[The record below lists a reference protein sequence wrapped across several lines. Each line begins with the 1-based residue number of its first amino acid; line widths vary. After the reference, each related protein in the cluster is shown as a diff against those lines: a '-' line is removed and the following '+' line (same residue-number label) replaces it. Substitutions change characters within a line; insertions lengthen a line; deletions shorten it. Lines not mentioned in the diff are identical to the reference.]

1 MPSDNYYKDVARID
15 QIEFSIYT
23 NADVKKYSAVSNDPL
38 GINLAESYEQYEPKK
53 GGLVDLALGTCDI
66 YLQCATCGLNSIECP
81 GHFGHTV
88 LASPVFNFGF
98 LNHLKNILQCV
109 CLKCSNI
116 LVDKTDINF
125 KKTIS
130 KKPENRFKEI
140 KILTKNIN
148 FCVHCGA
155 PVPKI
160 KREVKDNGS
169 IKIMI
174 EREINTTGNT
184 VETID
189 VNIQKK
195 IKESLSPL
203 DCSYILRNISDSDCF
218 LLGFNPSMHRPED
231 LIIENFPIPPSI
243 IRPTAKVDFLSSSTS
258 EDALTLKIADI
269 ITANKRVRNQ
279 MEKETLTNEL
289 STYSADIF
297 NLLQFHIATYYD
309 NSSVS
314 LPRTEFKTGGRQTKS
329 IVDRIKGKKGRMRSN
344 LMGKRVDFSG
354 RTVITSDPYIA
365 IDQVGIP
372 KKMAMELTIPEEV
385 TPHNIKYL
393 SALVKNGKDNY
404 PGANFVLRHSYRNS
418 VQETQKIDLKYRKK
432 AIKLQLDDIV
442 ERHATNNDFVLF
454 NRQPTLHKP
463 SMMGHRIQVI
473 DNDKL
478 NTFRVNVSVC
488 KPYNADFDGDEMNIH
503 MPQSHQARN
512 ELKYI
517 ANVQYQIIGM
527 NDSSPIIGCQQDA
540 LSGAYML
547 TEPTTKLYGWEVANI
562 LCNTSST
569 TKFKIKMNEQ
579 YTGHEIFSHI
589 IPEGINIA
597 NKSGGNT
604 LQITNGKLLSGYL
617 NDSSLSFKKNSIIH
631 FIWDKYGPNKTK
643 HFIDDAQRLVLNY
656 LLIRGQSVGLGDT
669 IISKDMKEKIK
680 QVVLNKILASK
691 HQITQFENDNE
702 QTPVELIESSLSS
715 NLDDV
720 QSNIGQMLMSYL
732 KSDNFFWSAAKPN
745 SGAKGS
751 LVNIAQMIGVLGQN
765 NVDSSRIKKKIEG
778 RTLIFWHKDD
788 DTPEARGFIKSSY
801 FTGLTSAEFV
811 YNTMAGREGL
821 IDTAI
826 KSVTRETPIIII
838 ENEIPKYVLIGE
850 WIDKHL
856 DNNKD
861 KVQYMEEQNMEIM
874 DLIDGVYIPTTD
886 YDGNVS
892 WGIISA
898 ITRHDP
904 GNELYEIKTQSGRS
918 VIVTASKSLLVWN
931 KLTKQFKE
939 MLTTEIVIG
948 DSVPVTCELN
958 QPPFTLSY
966 INVSKYLSI
975 SLMFPLTETNGILIG
990 LFLADAIS
998 ILDDTIIIT
1007 NDNEN
1012 IIEFINSWLDDNS
1025 QYKTLIAP
1033 FLSNLVN
1040 NDLENKYIPSEAF
1053 VAPETFIIG
1062 LLNGYFSTNSYITEE
1077 TITITSVSKR
1087 LIEGINMLCSR
1098 IGIFGNVYITIIET
1112 NNVKYGSNPT
1122 GRVGYGLDITAQ
1134 WTTQFSDKIILLD
1147 ENKNEKIKNNIWS
1160 LEKQPFKILN
1170 NVVLDPIVEINLVS
1184 IDAHP
1189 KVYDLTIPS
1198 TFNFGLANG
1207 LQVRDTAQ
1215 TGYIQRQLI
1224 KGLEDLVVKYDGT
1237 NRNAKGLIIQLVFG
1251 ENGINQA
1258 CQTELLFK
1266 ILKMDN
1272 KTIADKLTFNS
1283 EQLKKLEKITKL
1295 NNKELVKYNTTH
1307 FNKLKYFRDEMRNIQ
1322 MKSTMHYKS
1331 LDDKFAA
1338 PINLF
1343 RITQDYSNNKEHLE
1357 LTPNEIHEA
1366 IENFLSKY
1374 ENRLIVSMKETDVY
1388 IKQDDRNFKF
1398 LLEVALNEYLAPVKC
1413 IFEYGLSRK
1422 QFLAMMDEIQLN
1434 FTKAIVEPGEMVGI
1448 VAAQSIG
1455 EPTSQMSNPGTTQV
1469 KIIVKNNRCNTIAFQ
1484 TFKIGELCDEIIR
1497 ENPDLTIGTGHPD
1510 SVETNLSILPNEY
1523 YIIGVDGCEQTHWN
1537 KISHVSKH
1545 PVNGQ
1550 LMTVTT
1556 RSGRI
1561 TTTTLSHSHLIRAN
1575 QTVEAITGANLRTGM
1590 RIPVT
1595 KHIDNTFIN
1604 DKIKIDKQEYQ
1615 LDHLFGWFVGAYLA
1629 EGNINVN
1636 SICITNIADIFIN
1649 RTTELAIR
1657 FGAIANVCRYQGGYG
1672 PGVTTKF
1679 NHKSLAKF
1687 IIETMGT
1694 GSFVKR
1700 VPDFAFTAPNEFKAG
1715 LLQAY
1720 FDGDGNFQADKT
1732 RNQIRVCS
1740 RSKQLISDIALL
1752 LNYFDIFGSIKEQT
1766 VKALPIY
1773 NLSMCA
1779 RYGPAYQQS
1788 IGTELHQDKLAHIVD
1803 YAQREDAHNLSDEID
1818 KINGLGELIAK
1829 CGKVLVLPGQS
1840 RTYGRWAKK
1849 ESIGRRTL
1857 SKYIDIF
1864 AAHEN
1869 AIKVQPELTILKQAL
1884 NSNVIWDE
1892 IVDIKIYT
1900 PDQNEYVYDF
1910 TVPGN
1915 QTFMVDSGIIV
1926 HNTLN
1931 TKHLAGVAKSKSAN
1945 AINPIVRVQELMHYS
1960 KNSKDPQMH
1969 IYFTHPYSTD
1979 RTELNKVIS
1988 YFKHLTIRELALS
2001 GEIYYDIGTNNIGGK
2016 KLKADNVTTPFFI
2029 NNQKADISSLP
2040 FVFRIKLD
2048 MDKMIDKETSTLD
2061 IKTKFISYWY
2071 KNYTN
2076 LKNLKKN
2083 DKEVISRISRC
2094 AILSNN
2100 ITDNEQIIHIRFS
2113 MSSFNY
2119 NIVYDFLK
2127 MVFDDITLKGIENIQ
2142 EINVLHESAVHF
2154 NKDTGAV
2161 LDDKEYVVYTN
2172 GININS
2178 MRLMKGIDHTR
2189 TKCNDIFTVLK
2200 HYGIEA
2206 ARCILAHEL
2215 TVAFESKINQS
2226 HLSVLVDQMCYMGE
2240 ILSIDRHGLG
2250 KIDMDPL
2257 ARASFERTMDHFGNA
2272 ALFNEKDTLQ
2282 SLSSRVAVGRVIN
2295 GGTGAFDL
2303 LLDTKKISN
2312 SEYTENEKG
2321 GRITYPPLEQE
2332 ALLLDIMKYE
2342 IGKTEF
2348 YMPTTS
2354 K

>member
-1 MPSDNYYKDVARID
+1 
-15 QIEFSIYT
+15 
-23 NADVKKYSAVSNDPL
+23 
-38 GINLAESYEQYEPKK
+38 
-53 GGLVDLALGTCDI
+53 
-66 YLQCATCGLNSIECP
+66 
-81 GHFGHTV
+81 
-88 LASPVFNFGF
+88 
-98 LNHLKNILQCV
+98 
-109 CLKCSNI
+109 
-116 LVDKTDINF
+116 
-125 KKTIS
+125 
-130 KKPENRFKEI
+130 
-140 KILTKNIN
+140 
-148 FCVHCGA
+148 
-155 PVPKI
+155 
-160 KREVKDNGS
+160 
-169 IKIMI
+169 
-174 EREINTTGNT
+174 
-184 VETID
+184 
-189 VNIQKK
+189 
-195 IKESLSPL
+195 
-203 DCSYILRNISDSDCF
+203 
-218 LLGFNPSMHRPED
+218 
-231 LIIENFPIPPSI
+231 
-243 IRPTAKVDFLSSSTS
+243 
-258 EDALTLKIADI
+258 
-269 ITANKRVRNQ
+269 
-279 MEKETLTNEL
+279 
-289 STYSADIF
+289 
-297 NLLQFHIATYYD
+297 
-309 NSSVS
+309 
-314 LPRTEFKTGGRQTKS
+314 
-329 IVDRIKGKKGRMRSN
+329 
-344 LMGKRVDFSG
+344 
-354 RTVITSDPYIA
+354 
-365 IDQVGIP
+365 
-372 KKMAMELTIPEEV
+372 
-385 TPHNIKYL
+385 
-393 SALVKNGKDNY
+393 
-404 PGANFVLRHSYRNS
+404 
-418 VQETQKIDLKYRKK
+418 
-432 AIKLQLDDIV
+432 
-442 ERHATNNDFVLF
+442 
-454 NRQPTLHKP
+454 
-463 SMMGHRIQVI
+463 
-473 DNDKL
+473 
-478 NTFRVNVSVC
+478 
-488 KPYNADFDGDEMNIH
+488 
-503 MPQSHQARN
+503 
-512 ELKYI
+512 
-517 ANVQYQIIGM
+517 
-527 NDSSPIIGCQQDA
+527 
-540 LSGAYML
+540 
-547 TEPTTKLYGWEVANI
+547 
-562 LCNTSST
+562 
-569 TKFKIKMNEQ
+569 
-579 YTGHEIFSHI
+579 
-589 IPEGINIA
+589 
-597 NKSGGNT
+597 
-604 LQITNGKLLSGYL
+604 
-617 NDSSLSFKKNSIIH
+617 
-631 FIWDKYGPNKTK
+631 
-643 HFIDDAQRLVLNY
+643 
-656 LLIRGQSVGLGDT
+656 
-669 IISKDMKEKIK
+669 
-680 QVVLNKILASK
+680 
-691 HQITQFENDNE
+691 
-702 QTPVELIESSLSS
+702 
-715 NLDDV
+715 
-720 QSNIGQMLMSYL
+720 
-732 KSDNFFWSAAKPN
+732 
-745 SGAKGS
+745 
-751 LVNIAQMIGVLGQN
+751 
-765 NVDSSRIKKKIEG
+765 
-778 RTLIFWHKDD
+778 
-788 DTPEARGFIKSSY
+788 
-801 FTGLTSAEFV
+801 
-811 YNTMAGREGL
+811 MAGREGL

-826 KSVTRETPIIII
+826 KSITWETPIVII
-838 ENEIPKYVLIGE
+838 ENKIPKYVLIGE
-850 WIDKHL
+850 WIDEHL
-856 DNNKD
+856 VNNKN
-861 KVQYMEEQNMEIM
+861 KVQYVEEQNMEIM

-892 WGIISA
+892 WGEISA

-904 GNELYEIKTQSGRS
+904 GDELYEIKTHSGRS

-931 KLTKQFKE
+931 ENTNQFKE
-939 MLTTEIVIG
+939 MLTTDIKVG
-948 DSVPVTCELN
+948 NYVPVTCELN
-958 QPPFTLSY
+958 QPPNIISY
-966 INVSKYLSI
+966 IDKL
-975 SLMFPLTETNGILIG
+975 LLTEHNGILIG

-998 ILDDTIIIT
+998 ISHNTIIVA
-1007 NDNEN
+1007 NDN
-1012 IIEFINSWLDDNS
+1012 IIQFINSWFNYNS
-1025 QYKTLIAP
+1025 HQANYIAS
-1033 FLSNLVN
+1033 FLLNLVN
-1040 NDLENKYIPSEAF
+1040 NDLENKYVPSDAF
-1053 VAPETFIIG
+1053 IASESFIVG
-1062 LLNGYFSTNSYITEE
+1062 LLNGYCSMNSFITDE
-1077 TITITSVSKR
+1077 TITITAKNKR

-1098 IGIFGNVYITIIET
+1098 IGIFGIVYTTIIT
-1112 NNVKYGSNPT
+1112 TDNST
-1122 GRVGYGLDITAQ
+1122 LYGLDISAQ
-1134 WTTQFSDKIILLD
+1134 WGKIFSDKITLLD
-1147 ENKNEKIKNNIWS
+1147 ENKNKKIKENKWS
-1160 LEKQPFKILN
+1160 LKHNVIKTFN
-1170 NVVLDPIVEINLVS
+1170 NVVLDPIIEINIVS
-1184 IDAHP
+1184 IKEHP

-1224 KGLEDLVVKYDGT
+1224 KGLEDLIIKYDGT
-1237 NRNAKGLIIQLVFG
+1237 NRNAKGLIIQIVFG

-1266 ILKMDN
+1266 ILTMDN
-1272 KTIADKLTFNS
+1272 KTLADKLTFNP

-1295 NNKELVKYNTTH
+1295 SNKELIKYNTAH
-1307 FNKLKYFRDEMRNIQ
+1307 FNKLKYFRDEMRDIQ

-1331 LDDKFAA
+1331 LGDKFAA
-1338 PINLF
+1338 PVNLF
-1343 RITQDYSNNKEHLE
+1343 RITQDYSNNKIHLE
-1357 LTPNEIHEA
+1357 LTPAEIHDA
-1366 IENFLSKY
+1366 IENFLAKY
-1374 ENRLIVSMKETDVY
+1374 ENRLIVSMEETDVY
-1388 IKQDDRNFKF
+1388 IKKDDRNFKF

-1422 QFLAMMDEIQLN
+1422 EFLAMMDEIQLN

-1455 EPTSQMSNPGTTQV
+1455 EPTSQMSLSSDS
-1469 KIIVKNNRCNTIAFQ
+1469 KIKFVVKNKKWNTITFQ

-1497 ENPDLTIGTGHPD
+1497 ENPGLTIGTGHPD
-1510 SVETNLSILPNEY
+1510 SVETNLSILLNEY

-1537 KISHVSKH
+1537 KISHISKH

-1556 RSGRI
+1556 KSGRI

-1575 QTVEAITGANLRTGM
+1575 QTVEAITGANLRIGM

-1604 DKIKIDKQEYQ
+1604 DKIKIDEKEYQ
-1615 LDHLFGWFVGAYLA
+1615 LDHLFGWFIGAYLA

-1636 SICITNIADIFIN
+1636 SIRITNIAEIFIN
-1649 RTTELAIR
+1649 RTTELATR
-1657 FGAIANVCRYQGGYG
+1657 FSAKVYISRYQGEYG
-1672 PGVTTKF
+1672 PGVSTSFT
-1679 NHKSLAKF
+1679 HKPLAKLML
-1687 IIETMGT
+1687 ETMGT

-1740 RSKQLISDIALL
+1740 RSKQLICDIALL
-1752 LNYFDIFGSIKEQT
+1752 LNYFDIFGSIKENT
-1766 VKALPIY
+1766 VKEQPIY

-1788 IGTELHQDKLAHIVD
+1788 IGTELYQDKLAQIVD
-1803 YAQREDAHNLSDEID
+1803 YAQRKDAHNSSDEID
-1818 KINGLGELIAK
+1818 KINGLGEIIAK
-1829 CGKVLVLPGQS
+1829 CGKVLGLPGQS

-1869 AIKVQPELTILKQAL
+1869 AIKIQPELNILKQAC

-1969 IYFTHPYSTD
+1969 IYFTPPYSTD

-2001 GEIYYDIGTNNIGGK
+2001 GEIYYDIGSNNIGGK

-2029 NNQKADISSLP
+2029 NNQKADVASLP
-2040 FVFRIKLD
+2040 FVFRIKLN

-2083 DKEVISRISRC
+2083 DKDVISKISRC

-2142 EINVLHESAVHF
+2142 EINVLHESAIQF

-2161 LDDKEYVVYTN
+2161 INNKEYVVYTN

-2178 MRLMKGIDHTR
+2178 MRLMKGVDHSR
-2189 TKCNDIFTVLK
+2189 TKCNDINTVLK

-2257 ARASFERTMDHFGNA
+2257 ARASFERTMDHFANA
-2272 ALFNEKDTLQ
+2272 ALFNEKDSLQ
-2282 SLSSRVAVGRVIN
+2282 SLSSRVAVGRVIS

-2332 ALLLDIMKYE
+2332 PLLLDIMKYE

-2348 YMPTTS
+2348 YMPNI
-2354 K
+2354 KI

>member
-1 MPSDNYYKDVARID
+1 MPSDNYYKDVARIE

-98 LNHLKNILQCV
+98 LNHLKNILQCI

-148 FCVHCGA
+148 FCIHCGV

-174 EREINTTGNT
+174 ERDINTTGNT
-184 VETID
+184 TETLD
-189 VNIQKK
+189 VNILKK
-195 IKESLSPL
+195 IKESLSPEK
-203 DCSYILRNISDSDCF
+203 CSYILRNISDSDCF

-231 LIIENFPIPPSI
+231 LIILNFPIPPSI

-393 SALVKNGKDNY
+393 SALVKNGKDIY
-404 PGANFVLRHSYRNS
+404 PGANFVLRTNYRNS
-418 VQETQKIDLKYRKK
+418 IQETQKIDLKYRKK

-473 DNDKL
+473 DNDRL

-569 TKFKIKMNEQ
+569 TKFKIKMAEQ

-589 IPEGINIA
+589 IPEGINIT

-617 NDSSLSFKKNSIIH
+617 NDSALSFKKNSIIH
-631 FIWDKYGPNKTK
+631 FIWDKYGPYKTK
-643 HFIDDAQRLVLNY
+643 NFIDDAQRLVLNY

-669 IISKDMKEKIK
+669 IISKDMKEKLTQI
-680 QVVLNKILASK
+680 VSNKILASK
-691 HQITQFENDNE
+691 HQITQFENDND
-702 QTPVELIESSLSS
+702 QTSVELIESSLSS

-720 QSNIGQMLMSYL
+720 QSNIGQILMSYL

-765 NVDSSRIKKKIEG
+765 NVDSLRIKKKIEG

-826 KSVTRETPIIII
+826 KSITWETPIVII
-838 ENEIPKYVLIGE
+838 ENKIPKYVLIGE
-850 WIDKHL
+850 WIDEHL
-856 DNNKD
+856 VNNKNN
-861 KVQYMEEQNMEIM
+861 VQYMEEQNMEIM
-874 DLIDGVYIPTTD
+874 DLTDGIYIPTTD

-892 WGIISA
+892 WSEISA

-904 GNELYEIKTQSGRS
+904 GDELYEIKTYSGRS

-931 KLTKQFKE
+931 ENTNQFKE
-939 MLTTEIVIG
+939 MLTTDIKVG
-948 DSVPVTCELN
+948 NYVPVTCELN
-958 QPPFTLSY
+958 QSPNVVSY
-966 INVSKYLSI
+966 IDKL
-975 SLMFPLTETNGILIG
+975 PLTENNGILIG
-990 LFLADAIS
+990 LFLADAIIIS
-998 ILDDTIIIT
+998 NNTIIVA
-1007 NDNEN
+1007 NDN
-1012 IIEFINSWLDDNS
+1012 IIQFINSWLDNNL
-1025 QYKTLIAP
+1025 QYTNYIAS
-1033 FLSNLVN
+1033 FLLNIVN
-1040 NDLENKYIPSEAF
+1040 NDLENKYVPSEAF
-1053 VAPETFIIG
+1053 IASEPFIVG
-1062 LLNGYFSTNSYITEE
+1062 LLNGYCSMNSFITDE
-1077 TITITSVSKR
+1077 TITITAKNKR
-1087 LIEGINMLCSR
+1087 LIEGINMLFSR
-1098 IGIFGNVYITIIET
+1098 IGIFGIVYTTIIT
-1112 NNVKYGSNPT
+1112 TDNSTPL
-1122 GRVGYGLDITAQ
+1122 YGLDITAQ
-1134 WTTQFSDKIILLD
+1134 WGKIFSDKITLLD
-1147 ENKNEKIKNNIWS
+1147 ENKNKKIKENKWS
-1160 LEKQPFKILN
+1160 LKHNVIKTFN
-1170 NVVLDPIVEINLVS
+1170 NVVLDPIIEINIVS
-1184 IDAHP
+1184 IKEHP

-1224 KGLEDLVVKYDGT
+1224 KGLEDLIIKYDGT
-1237 NRNAKGLIIQLVFG
+1237 NRNAKGLIIQIVFG

-1266 ILKMDN
+1266 ILTMDN
-1272 KTIADKLTFNS
+1272 KTLADKLTFNP

-1295 NNKELVKYNTTH
+1295 SNKELTKYNTAH

-1331 LDDKFAA
+1331 LGDKFAA

-1343 RITQDYSNNKEHLE
+1343 RITQDYSNNKVHLE
-1357 LTPNEIHEA
+1357 LTPAEIHDA
-1366 IENFLSKY
+1366 IENFLAKY
-1374 ENRLIVSMKETDVY
+1374 ENRLIVSMKETDLY
-1388 IKQDDRNFKF
+1388 IKTDDRNFKF

-1422 QFLAMMDEIQLN
+1422 EFLAMMDEIQLN

-1455 EPTSQMSNPGTTQV
+1455 EPTSQMSATYDTQV
-1469 KIIVKNNRCNTIAFQ
+1469 KIIVKNNRCNTITFQ

-1497 ENPDLTIGTGHPD
+1497 ENPGLTIGTGHPD

-1523 YIIGVDGCEQTHWN
+1523 YIIGVDSCEQTHWN
-1537 KISHVSKH
+1537 KISHISKH

-1556 RSGRI
+1556 KSGRI

-1575 QTVEAITGANLRTGM
+1575 QTVEAITGSDLKLGM
-1590 RIPVT
+1590 RIPVA

-1636 SICITNIADIFIN
+1636 SIRITNIAEIFIN
-1649 RTTELAIR
+1649 RTTELATR
-1657 FGAIANVCRYQGGYG
+1657 FGAKVCVRRYHGAYG
-1672 PGVTTKF
+1672 PSTSTKF
-1679 NHKSLAKF
+1679 THKLLAKF

-1740 RSKQLISDIALL
+1740 RSKQLICDIALL
-1752 LNYFDIFGSIKEQT
+1752 LNYFDIFGSIKENT
-1766 VKALPIY
+1766 VKAQPIY

-1788 IGTELHQDKLAHIVD
+1788 IGTELYQDRLAQIVA
-1803 YAQREDAHNLSDEID
+1803 YAQRKDAHNLSDEID
-1818 KINGLGELIAK
+1818 KINGLGDLIAK
-1829 CGKVLVLPGQS
+1829 CGKVLGLPGQS

-1869 AIKVQPELTILKQAL
+1869 AIKIQPELNILKQAC

-1969 IYFTHPYSTD
+1969 IYFTPPYSTD

-2001 GEIYYDIGTNNIGGK
+2001 GEIYYDIGSNNIGGK

-2029 NNQKADISSLP
+2029 NNQKADVASLP
-2040 FVFRIKLD
+2040 FVFRIKLN

-2076 LKNLKKN
+2076 LKNLKKI
-2083 DKEVISRISRC
+2083 DKDVISKISRC

-2142 EINVLHESAVHF
+2142 EINVLHDSAVQF

-2161 LDDKEYVVYTN
+2161 INDKEYVVYTN

-2189 TKCNDIFTVLK
+2189 TKCNDIFTILK

-2257 ARASFERTMDHFGNA
+2257 ARASFERTMDHFANA
-2272 ALFNEKDTLQ
+2272 ALFNEKDSLQ
-2282 SLSSRVAVGRVIN
+2282 SLSSRVAVGRVIS

-2332 ALLLDIMKYE
+2332 PLLLDIMKYE

-2348 YMPTTS
+2348 YMPNI
-2354 K
+2354 KI

>member
-1 MPSDNYYKDVARID
+1 MPSDNYYKDVARIE

-116 LVDKTDINF
+116 LIDKTDINF

-148 FCVHCGA
+148 FCVHCGV

-174 EREINTTGNT
+174 ERDINTTGNT
-184 VETID
+184 TETLD
-189 VNIQKK
+189 VNILKK
-195 IKESLSPL
+195 TKESLSPL
-203 DCSYILRNISDSDCF
+203 DCSYILRNISDNDCF

-258 EDALTLKIADI
+258 EDALTIKIADI

-393 SALVKNGKDNY
+393 SALVKNGKDIY
-404 PGANFVLRHSYRNS
+404 PGANFVLRTSYRNS
-418 VQETQKIDLKYRKK
+418 IQETQKIDLKYRKK

-473 DNDKL
+473 DDDRL

-547 TEPTTKLYGWEVANI
+547 TEPTTKLYGWEVANL

-569 TKFKIKMNEQ
+569 TKFKIKMTEQ

-589 IPEGINIA
+589 IPEGINIT

-604 LQITNGKLLSGYL
+604 LQITDGKLLSGYL
-617 NDSSLSFKKNSIIH
+617 NDSALSFKKNSIIH
-631 FIWDKYGPNKTK
+631 FIWDKYGPYKTK
-643 HFIDDAQRLVLNY
+643 NFIDDAQRLVLNY

-669 IISKDMKEKIK
+669 IISKDMKEKLTQI
-680 QVVLNKILASK
+680 VSNKILASK
-691 HQITQFENDNE
+691 HQITQFENDND
-702 QTPVELIESSLSS
+702 QTSVELIESSLSS

-720 QSNIGQMLMSYL
+720 QSNIGQILMSYL
-732 KSDNFFWSAAKPN
+732 KSDNFFWCAAKPN

-826 KSVTRETPIIII
+826 KSVTWETPIVII
-838 ENEIPKYVLIGE
+838 ENKIPKYVLIGE
-850 WIDKHL
+850 WIDEHL
-856 DNNKD
+856 VNNKN

-874 DLIDGVYIPTTD
+874 DLTDGVYIPTTD

-892 WGIISA
+892 WSEISA

-904 GNELYEIKTQSGRS
+904 GDELYEIKTYSGRS

-931 KLTKQFKE
+931 ENTNQFKE
-939 MLTTEIVIG
+939 MLTTDIKVG
-948 DSVPVTCELN
+948 NYVPVTCELN
-958 QPPFTLSY
+958 QSPNVVSY
-966 INVSKYLSI
+966 IDKLS
-975 SLMFPLTETNGILIG
+975 LTENNGILIG
-990 LFLADAIS
+990 LFLADAIIIS
-998 ILDDTIIIT
+998 NNTIIIS
-1007 NDNEN
+1007 NDN
-1012 IIEFINSWLDDNS
+1012 IIQFINSWLDNNL
-1025 QYKTLIAP
+1025 QYTNYIAS
-1033 FLSNLVN
+1033 FLLNLVN
-1040 NDLENKYIPSEAF
+1040 NDLENKYVPSEAF
-1053 VAPETFIIG
+1053 IASESFIVG
-1062 LLNGYFSTNSYITEE
+1062 LLNGYCSMNSFITDE
-1077 TITITSVSKR
+1077 TITITAKNKR
-1087 LIEGINMLCSR
+1087 LIEGINMLFSR
-1098 IGIFGNVYITIIET
+1098 IGIFGIVYTTIIT
-1112 NNVKYGSNPT
+1112 TDNSTPL
-1122 GRVGYGLDITAQ
+1122 YGLDISAQ
-1134 WTTQFSDKIILLD
+1134 WGKIFSDKITLLD
-1147 ENKNEKIKNNIWS
+1147 ENKNKKIKENKWS
-1160 LEKQPFKILN
+1160 LKHNVIKTFN
-1170 NVVLDPIVEINLVS
+1170 NVVLDPIIEINIVS
-1184 IDAHP
+1184 IKEHP

-1224 KGLEDLVVKYDGT
+1224 KGLEDLIIKYDGT
-1237 NRNAKGLIIQLVFG
+1237 NRNAKGLIIQIVFG

-1266 ILKMDN
+1266 ILTMDN
-1272 KTIADKLTFNS
+1272 KTLADKLTFNP

-1295 NNKELVKYNTTH
+1295 SNKELIKYNTAH
-1307 FNKLKYFRDEMRNIQ
+1307 FNKLKYFRDEMRDIQ

-1331 LDDKFAA
+1331 LGDKFAA

-1343 RITQDYSNNKEHLE
+1343 RITQDYSNNKVHLE
-1357 LTPNEIHEA
+1357 LTPAEIHDA
-1366 IENFLSKY
+1366 IENFLAKY

-1388 IKQDDRNFKF
+1388 IKKDDRNFKF

-1422 QFLAMMDEIQLN
+1422 EFLAMMDEIQLN

-1455 EPTSQMSNPGTTQV
+1455 EPTSQMSSPGTTQV
-1469 KIIVKNNRCNTIAFQ
+1469 KIIVKNNRWNTIAIQ

-1497 ENPDLTIGTGHPD
+1497 ENPGLTIGTGHPD

-1537 KISHVSKH
+1537 KISHISKH

-1575 QTVEAITGANLRTGM
+1575 QTVEPITGANLRTGM

-1604 DKIKIDKQEYQ
+1604 DKIKIDEKEYQ

-1636 SICITNIADIFIN
+1636 RICITNIADIFIN
-1649 RTTELAIR
+1649 RTTELATR
-1657 FGAIANVCRYQGGYG
+1657 FGAKVCVRRYQGAYG
-1672 PGVTTKF
+1672 PGVTTSFSYKPLV
-1679 NHKSLAKF
+1679 KL
-1687 IIETMGT
+1687 ILETMGT

-1740 RSKQLISDIALL
+1740 RSKQLICDIALL

-1766 VKALPIY
+1766 VKEQPIY

-1779 RYGPAYQQS
+1779 RYGPVYQQS
-1788 IGTELHQDKLAHIVD
+1788 IGTELYQDKLAQIVD
-1803 YAQREDAHNLSDEID
+1803 YAQRKDAHNSSDEID
-1818 KINGLGELIAK
+1818 KINGLGEIIAK
-1829 CGKVLVLPGQS
+1829 CGKVLELPGQS

-1869 AIKVQPELTILKQAL
+1869 AIKVQPELNILKQAL

-1969 IYFTHPYSTD
+1969 IYFTPPYSTD

-2029 NNQKADISSLP
+2029 NNQKADVASLP
-2040 FVFRIKLD
+2040 FVFRIKLN

-2076 LKNLKKN
+2076 LKNLKKI
-2083 DKEVISRISRC
+2083 DKDVISKISRC

-2142 EINVLHESAVHF
+2142 EINVLHESAVQF
-2154 NKDTGAV
+2154 NKDTGSV
-2161 LDDKEYVVYTN
+2161 INDKEYVVYTN

-2257 ARASFERTMDHFGNA
+2257 ARASFERTMDHFANA
-2272 ALFNEKDTLQ
+2272 ALFNEKDSLQ
-2282 SLSSRVAVGRVIN
+2282 SLSSRVAVGRVIS

-2332 ALLLDIMKYE
+2332 PLLLDIMKYE

-2348 YMPTTS
+2348 YMPNI
-2354 K
+2354 KI

>member
-1 MPSDNYYKDVARID
+1 MPSDNYYKDVARIE

-98 LNHLKNILQCV
+98 LNHLKNILQCI

-148 FCVHCGA
+148 FCFHCGV

-174 EREINTTGNT
+174 ERDINTTGNT
-184 VETID
+184 TETLD
-189 VNIQKK
+189 VNILKK
-195 IKESLSPL
+195 TKESLSPL

-393 SALVKNGKDNY
+393 SALVKNGKDIY
-404 PGANFVLRHSYRNS
+404 PGANFVLRTNYRNS
-418 VQETQKIDLKYRKK
+418 IQETQKIDLKYRKK

-473 DNDKL
+473 DDDRL

-547 TEPTTKLYGWEVANI
+547 TEPTTKLYGWEVANL

-569 TKFKIKMNEQ
+569 TKFKIKMDEQ

-589 IPEGINIA
+589 IPEGINIT

-604 LQITNGKLLSGYL
+604 LQITDGKLLSGYL
-617 NDSSLSFKKNSIIH
+617 NDSALSFKKNSIIH
-631 FIWDKYGPNKTK
+631 FIWDKYGPYKTK
-643 HFIDDAQRLVLNY
+643 NFIDDAQRLVLNY
-656 LLIRGQSVGLGDT
+656 LLIRGQTVGLGDT

-680 QVVLNKILASK
+680 QIVLNKILASK

-702 QTPVELIESSLSS
+702 QTSIELIESSLSS

-720 QSNIGQMLMSYL
+720 QSNIGQILMSYL
-732 KSDNFFWSAAKPN
+732 KSDNFFWCAAKPN

-826 KSVTRETPIIII
+826 KSVTWETPIVII
-838 ENEIPKYVLIGE
+838 ENKIPKYVLIGE
-850 WIDKHL
+850 WIDEHL
-856 DNNKD
+856 VNNKN
-861 KVQYMEEQNMEIM
+861 KVHYMEEQNMEIM
-874 DLIDGVYIPTTD
+874 DLIDGVYIPTID

-892 WGIISA
+892 WGEISA

-904 GNELYEIKTQSGRS
+904 GDELYEIKTYSGRS

-931 KLTKQFKE
+931 ENTNQFKE
-939 MLTTEIVIG
+939 MLTTEIKVG
-948 DSVPVTCELN
+948 NYVPVTCELN
-958 QPPFTLSY
+958 QSPNIISH
-966 INVSKYLSI
+966 IDKI
-975 SLMFPLTETNGILIG
+975 SLTENNGILIG
-990 LFLADAIS
+990 LFLADAIIIS
-998 ILDDTIIIT
+998 NNTIIVA
-1007 NDNEN
+1007 NDNV
-1012 IIEFINSWLDDNS
+1012 IPFINLWLDNNS
-1025 QYKTLIAP
+1025 QHANYIAS
-1033 FLSNLVN
+1033 FLLNLVN
-1040 NDLENKYIPSEAF
+1040 NDLENKYVPSEAF
-1053 VAPETFIIG
+1053 IASKSFIVG
-1062 LLNGYFSTNSYITEE
+1062 LLNGYCSINSFITNE
-1077 TITITSVSKR
+1077 TITITAKNKR

-1098 IGIFGNVYITIIET
+1098 IGIFGIVYITIIT
-1112 NNVKYGSNPT
+1112 TDNSSPL
-1122 GRVGYGLDITAQ
+1122 YGLDITAQ
-1134 WTTQFSDKIILLD
+1134 WGKIFSDKITLLD
-1147 ENKNEKIKNNIWS
+1147 ENKHKKIKENKWS
-1160 LEKQPFKILN
+1160 LKHNVIKTFN
-1170 NVVLDPIVEINLVS
+1170 NVVLDPIIEINIVS
-1184 IDAHP
+1184 IKEHP

-1224 KGLEDLVVKYDGT
+1224 KGLEDLIIKYDGT
-1237 NRNAKGLIIQLVFG
+1237 NRNAKGLIIQIVFG

-1266 ILKMDN
+1266 ILTMDN
-1272 KTIADKLTFNS
+1272 KTLADKLTFNP

-1295 NNKELVKYNTTH
+1295 SNKELIKYNTAH

-1331 LDDKFAA
+1331 LGDKFAA

-1343 RITQDYSNNKEHLE
+1343 RITQDYSNNKVHLE
-1357 LTPNEIHEA
+1357 LTPAEIHDA
-1366 IENFLSKY
+1366 IENFLAKY

-1388 IKQDDRNFKF
+1388 IKKDDRNFKF

-1422 QFLAMMDEIQLN
+1422 EFLAMMDEIQLN

-1455 EPTSQMSNPGTTQV
+1455 EPTSQMSLSSDSRIKFV
-1469 KIIVKNNRCNTIAFQ
+1469 VKNKKWNTITFQ

-1497 ENPDLTIGTGHPD
+1497 ENPGLTIGTGHPD

-1537 KISHVSKH
+1537 KISHISRH

-1615 LDHLFGWFVGAYLA
+1615 LDHLFGWFIGAYLA

-1636 SICITNIADIFIN
+1636 SISISNISDHFIN
-1649 RTTELAIR
+1649 RTTELATR
-1657 FGAIANVCRYQGGYG
+1657 FGAKVCVRRYQGEYG
-1672 PGVTTKF
+1672 PSTSTKF
-1679 NHKSLAKF
+1679 TYKPLAKLML
-1687 IIETMGT
+1687 ETMGT

-1720 FDGDGNFQADKT
+1720 FDGDGNFQADET

-1740 RSKQLISDIALL
+1740 RSKQLICDIALL

-1766 VKALPIY
+1766 VKAQPIY

-1788 IGTELHQDKLAHIVD
+1788 IGTELYQDKLAQIVD
-1803 YAQREDAHNLSDEID
+1803 YAQRKDAHNSSDEID
-1818 KINGLGELIAK
+1818 KINGLGEVIAK
-1829 CGKVLVLPGQS
+1829 CGKVLGLPGQS
-1840 RTYGRWAKK
+1840 RTYGRWTKK

-1869 AIKVQPELTILKQAL
+1869 AIKIQPELTILKQAC

-1915 QTFMVDSGIIV
+1915 QTFMVDSGVIV

-1931 TKHLAGVAKSKSAN
+1931 TKHLAGVAKSKMAN

-1969 IYFTHPYSTD
+1969 IYFTPPYSTD

-2001 GEIYYDIGTNNIGGK
+2001 GEIYYDIGTNNIEGK

-2029 NNQKADISSLP
+2029 NNQKADVSSLP
-2040 FVFRIKLD
+2040 FVFRIKLN

-2083 DKEVISRISRC
+2083 DKDVISKISRC

-2100 ITDNEQIIHIRFS
+2100 ITDKEQIIHIRFS

-2142 EINVLHESAVHF
+2142 EINVLHESAVQF

-2161 LDDKEYVVYTN
+2161 LDNKEYVVYTN

-2189 TKCNDIFTVLK
+2189 TKCNDINTVLK

-2282 SLSSRVAVGRVIN
+2282 SLSSRVAVGRVIS

-2332 ALLLDIMKYE
+2332 PLLLDIMKYE

-2348 YMPTTS
+2348 YMPNI
-2354 K
+2354 KI

>member
-1 MPSDNYYKDVARID
+1 MPSDNYYKDVARIE

-148 FCVHCGA
+148 FCVHCGV

-174 EREINTTGNT
+174 ERDINTTGNT
-184 VETID
+184 TETLD
-189 VNIQKK
+189 VNILKK
-195 IKESLSPL
+195 TKESLSPL

-218 LLGFNPSMHRPED
+218 LLGFNSSMHRPED

-393 SALVKNGKDNY
+393 SALVKNGKDIY
-404 PGANFVLRHSYRNS
+404 PGANFVLRTSYRNS
-418 VQETQKIDLKYRKK
+418 IQETQKIDLKYRKK
-432 AIKLQLDDIV
+432 AIKLQLDDVV

-473 DNDKL
+473 DDDRL

-569 TKFKIKMNEQ
+569 TKFKIKMTEQ

-589 IPEGINIA
+589 IPEGINIT
-597 NKSGGNT
+597 NRSGGNM
-604 LQITNGKLLSGYL
+604 LQITDGKLLSGYL
-617 NDSSLSFKKNSIIH
+617 NDSALSFKKNSIIH
-631 FIWDKYGPNKTK
+631 FIWDKYGPYKTK
-643 HFIDDAQRLVLNY
+643 NFIDDAQRLVLNY

-680 QVVLNKILASK
+680 QIVSNKILASK
-691 HQITQFENDNE
+691 HQITQFENDND
-702 QTPVELIESSLSS
+702 QTSVELIESSLSS

-720 QSNIGQMLMSYL
+720 QSNIGQILMSYL
-732 KSDNFFWSAAKPN
+732 KSDNFFWCAAKPN

-765 NVDSSRIKKKIEG
+765 NVDSLRIKKKIEG

-826 KSVTRETPIIII
+826 KSITRETPIIII
-838 ENEIPKYVLIGE
+838 ENKIPKYVLIGE
-850 WIDKHL
+850 WIDEHL
-856 DNNKD
+856 VNNKN

-874 DLIDGVYIPTTD
+874 DLIDGVYIPTID

-892 WGIISA
+892 WGEISA

-904 GNELYEIKTQSGRS
+904 GDELYEIKTYSGRS

-931 KLTKQFKE
+931 EHTTQFKE
-939 MLTTEIVIG
+939 MLTTDIKIG
-948 DSVPVTCELN
+948 NCVPVTCELN
-958 QPPFTLSY
+958 QPSNVVLHIDKLS
-966 INVSKYLSI
+966 
-975 SLMFPLTETNGILIG
+975 LTENNGILIG

-998 ILDDTIIIT
+998 ISQNTIIIK
-1007 NDNEN
+1007 NDN
-1012 IIEFINSWLDDNS
+1012 IIQFINSWLDNNS
-1025 QYKTLIAP
+1025 HHATYIAS

-1040 NDLENKYIPSEAF
+1040 NNLENKYIPSEAF
-1053 VAPETFIIG
+1053 VASEPFIIG
-1062 LLNGYFSTNSYITEE
+1062 LLNGYCSINSFITDE
-1077 TITITSVSKR
+1077 TITITAKNKR

-1098 IGIFGNVYITIIET
+1098 IGIFGIVYTTIIT
-1112 NNVKYGSNPT
+1112 SDNSTPL
-1122 GRVGYGLDITAQ
+1122 YGLDITAQ
-1134 WTTQFSDKIILLD
+1134 WGKIFSDKITLLD
-1147 ENKNEKIKNNIWS
+1147 ENKNKKIKENKWS
-1160 LEKQPFKILN
+1160 LKHNVIKTFN
-1170 NVVLDPIVEINLVS
+1170 NVVLDPIIEINIVS
-1184 IDAHP
+1184 IKEHP

-1224 KGLEDLVVKYDGT
+1224 KGLEDLIIKYDGT
-1237 NRNAKGLIIQLVFG
+1237 NRNAKGLIIQIVFG

-1266 ILKMDN
+1266 ILTMDN
-1272 KTIADKLTFNS
+1272 KTLADKLTFNP

-1295 NNKELVKYNTTH
+1295 SNKELTKYNTAH
-1307 FNKLKYFRDEMRNIQ
+1307 FNKLKYFRDEMRDIQ

-1331 LDDKFAA
+1331 LGDKFAA
-1338 PINLF
+1338 PVNLF
-1343 RITQDYSNNKEHLE
+1343 RITQDYSNNKVHLE
-1357 LTPNEIHEA
+1357 LTPAEIHDA
-1366 IENFLSKY
+1366 IENFLAKY

-1388 IKQDDRNFKF
+1388 IKKDDRNFKF

-1422 QFLAMMDEIQLN
+1422 EFLAMMDEIQLN

-1455 EPTSQMSNPGTTQV
+1455 EPTSQMSCPYDTQV
-1469 KIIVKNNRCNTIAFQ
+1469 KIIVKNNRWNTITFQ

-1497 ENPDLTIGTGHPD
+1497 ENPGLTIGTGHPD

-1523 YIIGVDGCEQTHWN
+1523 YIIGVDSCEQTHWN
-1537 KISHVSKH
+1537 KISHISKH

-1550 LMTVTT
+1550 LMRVTT

-1615 LDHLFGWFVGAYLA
+1615 LDHLFGWFIGAYLA
-1629 EGNINVN
+1629 EGSINGN
-1636 SICITNIADIFIN
+1636 TISISNVSDHFIN
-1649 RTTELAIR
+1649 RTTELATR
-1657 FGAIANVCRYQGGYG
+1657 FGAKVCVRRYQGEYG
-1672 PGVTTKF
+1672 PSTSTKF
-1679 NHKSLAKF
+1679 THKPLVKLML
-1687 IIETMGT
+1687 ETMGT
-1694 GSFVKR
+1694 RSFVKR

-1740 RSKQLISDIALL
+1740 RSKQLICDIALL
-1752 LNYFDIFGSIKEQT
+1752 LNYFDIFGSIKENT
-1766 VKALPIY
+1766 VKEQPNY

-1788 IGTELHQDKLAHIVD
+1788 IGTELYQDKLAHIVD
-1803 YAQREDAHNLSDEID
+1803 YAQRKDAHNLSDEID
-1818 KINGLGELIAK
+1818 KINGLGELIGK
-1829 CGKVLVLPGQS
+1829 CGKVLGLPGQS

-1869 AIKVQPELTILKQAL
+1869 AIKIQPELTILKQAL

-1969 IYFTHPYSTD
+1969 IYFTPPYSTD

-2001 GEIYYDIGTNNIGGK
+2001 GEIYYDIGSNNIGGK

-2029 NNQKADISSLP
+2029 NNQKADVASLP
-2040 FVFRIKLD
+2040 FVFRIKLN

-2083 DKEVISRISRC
+2083 DKDVISKISRC

-2154 NKDTGAV
+2154 NKDTGSV
-2161 LDDKEYVVYTN
+2161 INDKEYVVYTN

-2257 ARASFERTMDHFGNA
+2257 ARASFERTMDHFANA
-2272 ALFNEKDTLQ
+2272 ALFNEKDSLQ
-2282 SLSSRVAVGRVIN
+2282 SLSSRVAVGRVIS

-2332 ALLLDIMKYE
+2332 PLLLDIMKYE

-2348 YMPTTS
+2348 YMPNI
-2354 K
+2354 KI

>member
-1 MPSDNYYKDVARID
+1 MPSDNYYKDVARIE

-148 FCVHCGA
+148 FCVHCGV

-174 EREINTTGNT
+174 ERDINTTGNT
-184 VETID
+184 TETLD
-189 VNIQKK
+189 VNILKK
-195 IKESLSPL
+195 TKESLSPL

-258 EDALTLKIADI
+258 EDALTIKIADI

-393 SALVKNGKDNY
+393 SALVKNGKDIY
-404 PGANFVLRHSYRNS
+404 PGANFVLRTSYRNS
-418 VQETQKIDLKYRKK
+418 IQETQKIDLKYRKK

-473 DNDKL
+473 DDDRL

-547 TEPTTKLYGWEVANI
+547 TEPTTKLYGWEVANL

-569 TKFKIKMNEQ
+569 TKFKIKMTEQ

-589 IPEGINIA
+589 IPEGINIT

-604 LQITNGKLLSGYL
+604 LQITDGKLLSGYL
-617 NDSSLSFKKNSIIH
+617 NDSALSFKKNSIIH
-631 FIWDKYGPNKTK
+631 FIWDKYGPYKTK
-643 HFIDDAQRLVLNY
+643 NFIDDAQRLVLNY
-656 LLIRGQSVGLGDT
+656 LLIRGQTVGLGDT
-669 IISKDMKEKIK
+669 IISKDMKEKLTQI
-680 QVVLNKILASK
+680 VSNKILASK
-691 HQITQFENDNE
+691 HQITQFENDND
-702 QTPVELIESSLSS
+702 QTSVELIESSLSS

-720 QSNIGQMLMSYL
+720 QSNIGQILMSYL

-826 KSVTRETPIIII
+826 KSVTWETPIVII
-838 ENEIPKYVLIGE
+838 ENKIPKYVLIGE
-850 WIDKHL
+850 WIDEHL
-856 DNNKD
+856 VNNKN
-861 KVQYMEEQNMEIM
+861 KVHYMEEQNMEIM
-874 DLIDGVYIPTTD
+874 DLTDGIYIPTTD

-892 WGIISA
+892 WSEISA

-904 GNELYEIKTQSGRS
+904 GDELYKIKTYSGRS

-931 KLTKQFKE
+931 ENTNQFKE
-939 MLTTEIVIG
+939 MLTTDIKVG
-948 DSVPVTCELN
+948 NYVPVTCELN
-958 QPPFTLSY
+958 QSPNVVSY
-966 INVSKYLSI
+966 IDKLS
-975 SLMFPLTETNGILIG
+975 LTENNGILIG
-990 LFLADAIS
+990 LFLADAIIIS
-998 ILDDTIIIT
+998 NNTIIIS
-1007 NDNEN
+1007 NDN
-1012 IIEFINSWLDDNS
+1012 IIQFINSWLDNNL
-1025 QYKTLIAP
+1025 QYTNYIAS
-1033 FLSNLVN
+1033 FLLNIVN
-1040 NDLENKYIPSEAF
+1040 NDLENKYVPSEAF
-1053 VAPETFIIG
+1053 IASESFIVG
-1062 LLNGYFSTNSYITEE
+1062 LLNGYCSMNSFITDE
-1077 TITITSVSKR
+1077 TITITAKNKR
-1087 LIEGINMLCSR
+1087 LIEGINMLFSR
-1098 IGIFGNVYITIIET
+1098 IGIFGIVYTTIITT
-1112 NNVKYGSNPT
+1112 NNST
-1122 GRVGYGLDITAQ
+1122 LYGLDITAQ
-1134 WTTQFSDKIILLD
+1134 WGKIFSDKITLLD
-1147 ENKNEKIKNNIWS
+1147 ENKNKKIKENKWS
-1160 LEKQPFKILN
+1160 LKHNVIKTFN
-1170 NVVLDPIVEINLVS
+1170 NVVLDPIIEINIVS
-1184 IDAHP
+1184 IKEYP

-1224 KGLEDLVVKYDGT
+1224 KGLEDLIIKYDGT
-1237 NRNAKGLIIQLVFG
+1237 NRNAKGLIIQIVFG

-1266 ILKMDN
+1266 ILTMDN
-1272 KTIADKLTFNS
+1272 KTLADKLTFNP

-1295 NNKELVKYNTTH
+1295 SNKELTKYNTAH
-1307 FNKLKYFRDEMRNIQ
+1307 FNKLKYFRDEMRDIQ

-1331 LDDKFAA
+1331 FGDKFAA

-1343 RITQDYSNNKEHLE
+1343 RITQDYSNNKVHLE
-1357 LTPNEIHEA
+1357 LTPAEIHDA
-1366 IENFLSKY
+1366 IENFLAKY

-1388 IKQDDRNFKF
+1388 IKKDDRNFKF

-1422 QFLAMMDEIQLN
+1422 EFLAMMDEIQLN

-1455 EPTSQMSNPGTTQV
+1455 EPTSQMSQPYDTRV
-1469 KIIVKNNRCNTIAFQ
+1469 KIIVKNNRCNTITFQ
-1484 TFKIGELCDEIIR
+1484 TFKIGELCDEIIQ

-1537 KISHVSKH
+1537 KISHISKH

-1556 RSGRI
+1556 KSGRI

-1575 QTVEAITGANLRTGM
+1575 QTVEAITSANLRTGM

-1636 SICITNIADIFIN
+1636 SISISNISDHFIN
-1649 RTTELAIR
+1649 RTTKLATR
-1657 FGAIANVCRYQGGYG
+1657 FGAKACVRRYQGEYG
-1672 PGVTTKF
+1672 PSTSTKF
-1679 NHKSLAKF
+1679 THKPLVKLML
-1687 IIETMGT
+1687 ETMGT

-1740 RSKQLISDIALL
+1740 RSKQLICDIALL

-1766 VKALPIY
+1766 VKAQPIY

-1788 IGTELHQDKLAHIVD
+1788 IGTELHQDKLAQIVA
-1803 YAQREDAHNLSDEID
+1803 YAQRKDAHNLSDEID
-1818 KINGLGELIAK
+1818 KINGLGEVIAK
-1829 CGKVLVLPGQS
+1829 CGKVLGLPGQS

-1869 AIKVQPELTILKQAL
+1869 AIKVQPELNILKQAC

-1969 IYFTHPYSTD
+1969 IYFTPPYSTD

-2029 NNQKADISSLP
+2029 NNQKADVASLP
-2040 FVFRIKLD
+2040 FVFRIKLN

-2076 LKNLKKN
+2076 LKNLKKI
-2083 DKEVISRISRC
+2083 DKDVISKISRC

-2119 NIVYDFLK
+2119 NIFMIFLK
-2127 MVFDDITLKGIENIQ
+2127 WYLMI
-2142 EINVLHESAVHF
+2142 LH
-2154 NKDTGAV
+2154 
-2161 LDDKEYVVYTN
+2161 
-2172 GININS
+2172 
-2178 MRLMKGIDHTR
+2178 
-2189 TKCNDIFTVLK
+2189 
-2200 HYGIEA
+2200 
-2206 ARCILAHEL
+2206 
-2215 TVAFESKINQS
+2215 
-2226 HLSVLVDQMCYMGE
+2226 
-2240 ILSIDRHGLG
+2240 
-2250 KIDMDPL
+2250 
-2257 ARASFERTMDHFGNA
+2257 
-2272 ALFNEKDTLQ
+2272 
-2282 SLSSRVAVGRVIN
+2282 
-2295 GGTGAFDL
+2295 
-2303 LLDTKKISN
+2303 
-2312 SEYTENEKG
+2312 
-2321 GRITYPPLEQE
+2321 
-2332 ALLLDIMKYE
+2332 
-2342 IGKTEF
+2342 
-2348 YMPTTS
+2348 
-2354 K
+2354 

>member
-1 MPSDNYYKDVARID
+1 MPSDNYYKDVARIE

-148 FCVHCGA
+148 FCIHCGV

-174 EREINTTGNT
+174 ERDINTTGNT
-184 VETID
+184 TDTID
-189 VNIQKK
+189 VNILKK
-195 IKESLSPL
+195 TKESLSPL

-231 LIIENFPIPPSI
+231 LIIVNFPIPPSI

-393 SALVKNGKDNY
+393 SALVKNGKDIY
-404 PGANFVLRHSYRNS
+404 PGANFVLRTNYRNS
-418 VQETQKIDLKYRKK
+418 IQETQKIDLKYRKK

-473 DNDKL
+473 DDDRL

-547 TEPTTKLYGWEVANI
+547 TEPTTKLYGWEVANL

-569 TKFKIKMNEQ
+569 TKFKIKMEEQ

-589 IPEGINIA
+589 IPKGINIT

-604 LQITNGKLLSGYL
+604 LQITDGKLLSGYL
-617 NDSSLSFKKNSIIH
+617 NDSALSFKKNSIIH
-631 FIWDKYGPNKTK
+631 FIWDKYGPYKTK
-643 HFIDDAQRLVLNY
+643 NFIDDAQRLVLNY

-680 QVVLNKILASK
+680 QIVSNKILASK
-691 HQITQFENDNE
+691 HQITQFENDND
-702 QTPVELIESSLSS
+702 QTSVELIESSLSS

-765 NVDSSRIKKKIEG
+765 NVDSSRIKKRIEG

-826 KSVTRETPIIII
+826 KSVTRETPIVII
-838 ENEIPKYVLIGE
+838 ENKIPKYVLIGE
-850 WIDKHL
+850 WIDEHL
-856 DNNKD
+856 VNNKN

-874 DLIDGVYIPTTD
+874 DLIDSIYIPTID

-892 WGIISA
+892 WGEITA

-904 GNELYEIKTQSGRS
+904 GDELYEIKTYSGRS

-931 KLTKQFKE
+931 ENTNQFKE
-939 MLTTEIVIG
+939 ILTTDIKIG
-948 DSVPVTCELN
+948 NCVPITCELN
-958 QPPFTLSY
+958 QPPNIISH
-966 INVSKYLSI
+966 IDKI
-975 SLMFPLTETNGILIG
+975 SLTENNGILIG
-990 LFLADAIS
+990 LFLADAII
-998 ILDDTIIIT
+998 ILNNTIIVA
-1007 NDNEN
+1007 NDDKY
-1012 IIEFINSWLDDNS
+1012 IIQFINSWFNYNS
-1025 QYKTLIAP
+1025 HHATYIAS
-1033 FLSNLVN
+1033 FLLNLVN
-1040 NDLENKYIPSEAF
+1040 NNLENKYVPSDAF
-1053 VAPETFIIG
+1053 IASEPFIIG
-1062 LLNGYFSTNSYITEE
+1062 LLNGYCSINSFITDE
-1077 TITITSVSKR
+1077 TITITAKNKR

-1098 IGIFGNVYITIIET
+1098 IGIFGIVYTTIIT
-1112 NNVKYGSNPT
+1112 TDNSTPL
-1122 GRVGYGLDITAQ
+1122 YGLDITAQ
-1134 WTTQFSDKIILLD
+1134 WGKIFSDKITLLD
-1147 ENKNEKIKNNIWS
+1147 ENKNKKIKENKWS
-1160 LEKQPFKILN
+1160 LKHNVIKTFN
-1170 NVVLDPIVEINLVS
+1170 NVVLDPIIEINIVS
-1184 IDAHP
+1184 IKEHP

-1224 KGLEDLVVKYDGT
+1224 KGLEDLIIKYDGT
-1237 NRNAKGLIIQLVFG
+1237 NRNAKGLIIQIVFG

-1266 ILKMDN
+1266 ILTMDN
-1272 KTIADKLTFNS
+1272 KTLADKLTFNP

-1295 NNKELVKYNTTH
+1295 SNKELIKYNTAH
-1307 FNKLKYFRDEMRNIQ
+1307 FNKLKYFRDEMRDIQ

-1331 LDDKFAA
+1331 LGDKFTA

-1343 RITQDYSNNKEHLE
+1343 RITQDYSNNKVHLE
-1357 LTPNEIHEA
+1357 LTPAEIHDA
-1366 IENFLSKY
+1366 IENFLAKY

-1388 IKQDDRNFKF
+1388 IKKDDRNFKF

-1422 QFLAMMDEIQLN
+1422 EFLAMMDEIQLN

-1455 EPTSQMSNPGTTQV
+1455 EPTSQMSLSYDTCV
-1469 KIIVKNNRCNTIAFQ
+1469 KIIVKNNRCNTITFQ

-1523 YIIGVDGCEQTHWN
+1523 YIIGVDGCEETHWN

-1575 QTVEAITGANLRTGM
+1575 QTVEPIAGSDLKLGM

-1595 KHIDNTFIN
+1595 KHIDNTFVN

-1636 SICITNIADIFIN
+1636 SIRITNIADIFIN

-1657 FGAIANVCRYQGGYG
+1657 FGAKAYVSRYQGGYG
-1672 PGVTTKF
+1672 PGVTTLF
-1679 NHKSLAKF
+1679 THKSLATF
-1687 IIETMGT
+1687 IIATMGT

-1700 VPDFAFTAPNEFKAG
+1700 VPDFAFAAPNEFKAG

-1720 FDGDGNFQADKT
+1720 FDGDGNFQSDKT

-1766 VKALPIY
+1766 VKAQPIY

-1788 IGTELHQDKLAHIVD
+1788 IGTELHQDKLAHIVA
-1803 YAQREDAHNLSDEID
+1803 YAQRKDAHNLSDEID

-1829 CGKVLVLPGQS
+1829 CGKVLGLPGQS

-1857 SKYIDIF
+1857 SKYVDIF

-1931 TKHLAGVAKSKSAN
+1931 TKHLAGVAKSKMAN

-1969 IYFTHPYSTD
+1969 IYFKHPYSTD

-2029 NNQKADISSLP
+2029 NNQKADVASLP
-2040 FVFRIKLD
+2040 FVFRIKLN

-2083 DKEVISRISRC
+2083 DKDVISKISRC

-2142 EINVLHESAVHF
+2142 EINVLHESAVQF
-2154 NKDTGAV
+2154 NKDTGSV
-2161 LDDKEYVVYTN
+2161 INDKEYVVYTN

-2257 ARASFERTMDHFGNA
+2257 ARASFERTMDHFANA

-2282 SLSSRVAVGRVIN
+2282 SLSSRVAVGRVIS

-2348 YMPTTS
+2348 YMPNI
-2354 K
+2354 KI